1 LANEYGKSIQKSG
14 PLVKSATRSGESIL
28 VEFTDAEGLNVP
40 DQQAPAQFEVGDE
53 RGRFTKVDAKIDG
66 VKIVITWPK
75 EKSASSVRYAW
86 AANPLANLYNAA
98 HLPASPFQVAVTTQ
112 K

>member
-1 LANEYGKSIQKSG
+1 M
-14 PLVKSATRSGESIL
+14 
-28 VEFTDAEGLNVP
+28 EFTDAEGLNVP

-75 EKSASSVRYAW
+75 EKSASAVRYAW